1 MHTPSSNNDT
11 SSPLDDSKPTR
22 IQIKPP
28 SIISQSESIYVFNY
42 TSIYSCPSPD
52 IRIEII
58 DKKLL
63 DNLKDQCRQSR
74 LNSLSDV
81 RRNDGHFLLNT
92 TSKGHTI
99 YYRCG
104 FPNKDWCQNTSVL
117 KTQDNS
123 IPIRHPSVSLCSNKH
138 IHEPTDLL
146 KVYFSL
152 ESLLHPPIKQQHL
165 SIYTWPCSSYASD
178 GLFDLAPN
186 LVLICILILID
197 GCILFGFNLLFHSLI
212 DEKHQGITELLRLI
226 SIRPILN
233 SIAWFLRNF
242 FIQLII
248 NIFLI
253 LILKISFDGG
263 IYLPYVS
270 IWLIIPII
278 ILWTIQVLSRAVF
291 IAHLFSSNLKATL
304 WSWLI
309 YFISFWLAWSSSV
322 RLPMILHLIASAWLP
337 FYSIKRLFIL
347 LFRINTD
354 LGRWND
360 LISEIIFIWFSMI
373 IGSLFMWILAYYLE
387 QIRPG
392 KYGIPRPW
400 SWPLDNIRNN
410 RIKNQ
415 KRRESVTMQMVEP
428 PSGTNTTVQVNNL
441 TKTYGRLNTE
451 QQLAVDHVSFKLD
464 RSIIYGLIGHNGA
477 GKTSTM
483 EMMCGLLPCDCGTI
497 EIHDKDLY
505 ENINE
510 LQTCIGYCP
519 QQDMLFSHLTV
530 KEQLEFYA
538 RVRSKGKNVDYD
550 QIQEL
555 LTMMEMGKCSQQLCH
570 TLSGGMQRK
579 LSILCA
585 FVGQANV
592 ILLGKK
598 NKLLIVFV
606 LSISA
611 VEMCGTVTKKIIP
624 HRDRDQNKN
633 FTGTRTETG
642 KKLPGPEPRPEKNYR
657 DHDRDRDQRL
667 NPRLHDGLNSVNFCT
682 SEVTIFEKK
691 SRKVLVVD

>member
-1 MHTPSSNNDT
+1 MLLYHLWLLIQKSLRYAWRRRTCGCCPKIIFEFFIPVICLLFLILLRWIHTPSPTNDK
-11 SSPLDDSKPTR
+11 SLPSDGSKPTR
-22 IQIKPP
+22 IQIMPS
-28 SIISQSESIYVFNY
+28 SIIPQSESTYIFNY
-42 TSIYSCPSPD
+42 TSIYQCPSPD
-52 IRIEII
+52 MTIEII
-58 DKKLL
+58 DKTLL
-63 DNLKDQCRQSR
+63 NNLKRQCPRSS
-74 LNSLSDV
+74 LYSLSEF
-81 RRNDGHFLLNT
+81 RHNDGYFLLNT
-92 TSKGHTI
+92 TSQGHII
-99 YYRCG
+99 YYQCG
-104 FPNKDWCQNTSVL
+104 FPNKDWCQNISVL
-117 KTQDNS
+117 KDQDNS
-123 IPIRHPSVSLCSNKH
+123 IQIQHPSVSLCSNKP
-138 IHEPTDLL
+138 IPESTDLL
-146 KVYFSL
+146 KIYFSL
-152 ESLLHPPIKQQHL
+152 ESLLHPPIKKQQL
-165 SIYTWPCSSYASD
+165 SIYTWPCPSYASD
-178 GLFDLAPN
+178 SMFELAPN
-186 LVLICILILID
+186 FVLIFILILID

-226 SIRPILN
+226 SIHPILN
-233 SIAWFLRNF
+233 SVAWFLRIF
-242 FIQLII
+242 LIQLII

-309 YFISFWLAWSSSV
+309 YFISFWLSSV
-322 RLPMILHLIASAWLP
+322 RLPIILHLIASAWLP

-354 LGRWND
+354 LGRSNY

-483 EMMCGLLPCDCGTI
+483 EMMCGLLSCDCGTI

-555 LTMMEMGKCSQQLCH
+555 LAMMEMSKYSQQLCH

-598 NKLLIVFV
+598 NKLLIVFI

-611 VEMCGTVTKKIIP
+611 VLHILQF
-624 HRDRDQNKN
+624 RDA
-633 FTGTRTETG
+633 
-642 KKLPGPEPRPEKNYR
+642 
-657 DHDRDRDQRL
+657 
-667 NPRLHDGLNSVNFCT
+667 
-682 SEVTIFEKK
+682 TIWM
-691 SRKVLVVD
+691 

>member
-1 MHTPSSNNDT
+1 
-11 SSPLDDSKPTR
+11 
-22 IQIKPP
+22 
-28 SIISQSESIYVFNY
+28 
-42 TSIYSCPSPD
+42 
-52 IRIEII
+52 
-58 DKKLL
+58 
-63 DNLKDQCRQSR
+63 
-74 LNSLSDV
+74 
-81 RRNDGHFLLNT
+81 
-92 TSKGHTI
+92 
-99 YYRCG
+99 
-104 FPNKDWCQNTSVL
+104 
-117 KTQDNS
+117 
-123 IPIRHPSVSLCSNKH
+123 
-138 IHEPTDLL
+138 
-146 KVYFSL
+146 
-152 ESLLHPPIKQQHL
+152 
-165 SIYTWPCSSYASD
+165 
-178 GLFDLAPN
+178 
-186 LVLICILILID
+186 
-197 GCILFGFNLLFHSLI
+197 
-212 DEKHQGITELLRLI
+212 
-226 SIRPILN
+226 
-233 SIAWFLRNF
+233 
-242 FIQLII
+242 
-248 NIFLI
+248 
-253 LILKISFDGG
+253 
-263 IYLPYVS
+263 
-270 IWLIIPII
+270 
-278 ILWTIQVLSRAVF
+278 
-291 IAHLFSSNLKATL
+291 
-304 WSWLI
+304 
-309 YFISFWLAWSSSV
+309 
-322 RLPMILHLIASAWLP
+322 
-337 FYSIKRLFIL
+337 
-347 LFRINTD
+347 
-354 LGRWND
+354 
-360 LISEIIFIWFSMI
+360 
-373 IGSLFMWILAYYLE
+373 MWILAYYLE

-392 KYGIPRPW
+392 KYGITRPW

-555 LTMMEMGKCSQQLCH
+555 LAMMEMSKYSQQLCH

-598 NKLLIVFV
+598 NKLLIVFI

-611 VEMCGTVTKKIIP
+611 VLHILQF
-624 HRDRDQNKN
+624 RDA
-633 FTGTRTETG
+633 
-642 KKLPGPEPRPEKNYR
+642 
-657 DHDRDRDQRL
+657 
-667 NPRLHDGLNSVNFCT
+667 
-682 SEVTIFEKK
+682 TIWM
-691 SRKVLVVD
+691 